1 MLQLSLALLF
11 VSAAY
16 AAYAEHVIGFEQF
29 VIGLACAAY
38 VVFMRLLFSS

>member
-1 MLQLSLALLF
+1 MLQLSLTLLF

-16 AAYAEHVIGFEQF
+16 AAYADGIIGFEHF

-38 VVFMRLLFSS
+38 VVFMRLLFSN

>member
-11 VSAAY
+11 VSALY
-16 AAYAEHVIGFEQF
+16 AAFAEGAIGFEYF

-38 VVFMRLLFSS
+38 VFFMRLLFSS